1 MPLLLYILNSKTQ
14 GLIGGGGQGIR
25 PALLL
30 GNQKL
35 RGPLLDIWGE
45 AWSFCLAIFIYFTRE
60 IESFNL
66 LHHRIG
72 CKYYSNI
79 LLYLFQ
85 PPVWVKY
92 LFPPYLV
99 VIYLFHP
106 FFLQKYLFPKI
117 SRPPSPSP
125 YSNGGPLSFCNLLR
139 LNHPSSWCEKL
150 VIWYTNASIWK
161 KRLYATSPRN
171 N

>member
-1 MPLLLYILNSKTQ
+1 MVDR
-14 GLIGGGGQGIR
+14 GGGVQGIR

-35 RGPLLDIWGE
+35 RGPPLDIWGE

-66 LHHRIG
+66 FHLRIG

-99 VIYLFHP
+99 AIYLFHP
-106 FFLQKYLFPKI
+106 FFLQKYLFPKN
-117 SRPPSPSP
+117 SRPPPR
-125 YSNGGPLSFCNLLR
+125 NGSPLSFCNLR
-139 LNHPSSWCEKL
+139 VKGQHGVKS
-150 VIWYTNASIWK
+150 
-161 KRLYATSPRN
+161 
-171 N
+171 